1 VWSRGQPH
9 LGGCHLAAALSTAC
23 QVGEEPLTLSVA
35 PRAWPDRVDPTRLEA
50 PRTASPTPSSK
61 GAACSIQ
68 SAFHRQVAPKESRF
82 RTTVF
87 GGNPP
92 PVSRLCRRGP
102 GFRRAF
108 AAPMLSP
115 GVARPD
121 VGSRGSSPRVA
132 TGQTP
137 PVDFCNLLAT
147 REHIRRIVRTPRTT
161 LVVAHLRSSLF
172 EPPSFDSGTDCGWPC
187 VLRHSQSRGHGPGAC
202 SRAIRPLRD
211 MAPPAA
217 IARGGSFTPT
227 RSARTPPVAS
237 SWRRRLE

>member
-68 SAFHRQVAPKESRF
+68 SAFHRQVAPKELAFARRFLVGTRHRCLGFAAEDPASGALSPPRCSRPEWLDP
-82 RTTVF
+82 TSVPEVLHL
-87 GGNPP
+87 G
-92 PVSRLCRRGP
+92 S
-102 GFRRAF
+102 RRAKRRLSTSAIYF
-108 AAPMLSP
+108 AI
-115 GVARPD
+115 
-121 VGSRGSSPRVA
+121 
-132 TGQTP
+132 
-137 PVDFCNLLAT
+137 
-147 REHIRRIVRTPRTT
+147 REHIRRIVRTPRTA

-172 EPPSFDSGTDCGWPC
+172 EPPSFDGGTDCGWRC

-227 RSARTPPVAS
+227 RSARTPRVAD